1 MKTRQNTARPRLP
14 ERYQLERMLGQ
25 GGMAQVWLARD
36 LEADAMVAIKVL
48 FEHLREDALV
58 IERFRREIIASRKLI
73 NAHVIEIFDLIE
85 TDNVTALVMEYH
97 PGRDLKEI
105 IRRDGALAPER
116 AASITAQLLEGLGAA
131 HRAGIIHRDI
141 KPQNVLVDRE
151 DNVKIVDFGLARVDD
166 LIGITTHTTTLGTI
180 EYMAP
185 EQVGAL
191 VIDAR
196 ADLYA
201 LGVMFYELLTG
212 KLPYLATTPIAMARM
227 HRDDPIP
234 SVRTIKPDLPESF
247 DRIIQRA
254 MAKAPQDRFSTA
266 EEFARALAGEAF
278 DAQIPT
284 AILCPACKTP
294 LLATWAHCIACGHDP
309 GASLSPGNHRVFVPT
324 PPILR
329 ASTVGQAH
337 AIGDQQQQNLDTM
350 LSNPLLGLDP
360 NMMQRRRRLVMR
372 KPPFVVAAG
381 LSEESARE
389 LQSKVE
395 ALGIPAEVNDTT
407 QNIEKLTFYRAF
419 LVNRRLLLFGAMWW
433 FGSGCIW
440 CPVSVFLEKGMGFAQ
455 NEAFLASVVI
465 CISIAVITYLLGFT
479 RGLKPLAVLR
489 GERTRDT
496 RRDWLPAD
504 ATRAHETL
512 KSKSSKA
519 LFRQILSAG
528 LTLRER
534 ASNLSG
540 APETIPTHITEL
552 LAAATRRAI
561 HIGELE
567 KFVHAHPPHDLY
579 ETIQRTDAL
588 IEREEDTDRV
598 SELIETKTRT
608 ASLLATVDERHH
620 ELAHQH
626 QRMLDVLT
634 RLRQMERQLDGE
646 HDSREQDLEQVSMIL
661 GDLADELELSSG
673 EQQVEQVRLA
683 AQPVA
688 ASH

>member
-1 MKTRQNTARPRLP
+1 MKKPHTTTPALP
-14 ERYQLERMLGQ
+14 ERYEIERMLGQ

-36 LEADAMVAIKVL
+36 LEADAQVAIKVL

-85 TDNVTALVMEYH
+85 TDDTTALVMEYH

-105 IRRDGALAPER
+105 IRRDGALSPER
-116 AASITAQLLEGLGAA
+116 AVAISAQLLEGLSAA

-141 KPQNVLVDRE
+141 KPQNVLVDRD

-212 KLPYLATTPIAMARM
+212 KLPYMATTPIAMARM

-234 SVRTIKPDLPESF
+234 SVLAIKPDLSDSF
-247 DRIIQRA
+247 DLIIQRA
-254 MAKAPQDRFSTA
+254 MAKDPQDRFSTA
-266 EEFARALAGEAF
+266 EEFAKALAGEAIE
-278 DAQIPT
+278 AELPV
-284 AILCPACKTP
+284 AILCPSCKTP
-294 LLATWAHCIACGHDP
+294 LLASWASCIACGHDP
-309 GASLSPGNHRVFVPT
+309 SASLSPGKHRVFVPT
-324 PPILR
+324 PPLLL
-329 ASTVGQAH
+329 ASTTGKTS
-337 AIGDQQQQNLDTM
+337 AIGDQQQQNFDTM
-350 LSNPLLGLDP
+350 LSNPAFGLDP
-360 NMMQRRRRLVMR
+360 NMVQWRRRRLMR
-372 KPPFVVAAG
+372 KPPFVVAAD
-381 LSEESARE
+381 LSEASAME
-389 LQSKVE
+389 LQEQVE
-395 ALGIPAEVNDTT
+395 ALGIPAEVSDME
-407 QNIEKLTFYRAF
+407 QSIEKLGFYRNF
-419 LVNRRLLLFGAMWW
+419 LVNRRLLLFGAAWW

-440 CPVSVFLEKGMGFAQ
+440 CPLTIFLEQGVKMSN
-455 NEAFLASVVI
+455 NEAMITSLVV
-465 CISIAVITYLLGFT
+465 CVLLVFISYLMGFT
-479 RGLKPLAVLR
+479 RGLKPLATLR
-489 GERTRDT
+489 GERTRDE
-496 RRDWLPAD
+496 RRDWVPD
-504 ATRAHETL
+504 EATRAHEAL
-512 KSKSSKA
+512 KSNGSKA
-519 LFRQILSAG
+519 LYRQVLSAG
-528 LTLRER
+528 LSLRER
-534 ASNLSG
+534 ASELSA
-540 APETIPTHITEL
+540 APATLHEHIDSL
-552 LAAATRRAI
+552 LSAATRRAI

-588 IEREEDTDRV
+588 IEKEEDTNRV
-598 SELIETKTRT
+598 AELIETKTRT

-634 RLRQMERQLDGE
+634 RLRQMDRQLDGD
-646 HDSREQDLEQVSMIL
+646 HSPQEQALEQVSVIL
-661 GDLADELELSSG
+661 GNLADDLDLDSG
-673 EQQVEQVRLA
+673 EQEVASVRLA
-683 AQPVA
+683 AQPA
-688 ASH
+688 TASR